1 MRTFSTVGLIGLV
14 ALAGCFPRDAR
25 ENSPPLNG
33 DTGRTVDTDTDDTD
47 TDTDTE
53 TPDPNDVDDDADG
66 YTENEGD
73 CDVNDK
79 YTYPRAED
87 ICDGVD
93 NDCDDIIDEDGDE
106 DRHEPNDSSP
116 YDLGDLT
123 GVDAEYVEGYIFGST
138 DQDNFSFWEIDYW
151 DSDFYI
157 EVTLEPPS
165 QLDLSMDLF
174 FIDDENGASAV
185 HVATSAS
192 AGAGGTET
200 IVFEG
205 WNTEWSDGT
214 YIVRIWSENQGESCS
229 RPYQMKI
236 DSLAPDWW

>member
-1 MRTFSTVGLIGLV
+1 MTQLSPGQTDNEVNLSHLMGIPTVIS
-14 ALAGCFPRDAR
+14 PRDGETIR
-25 ENSPPLNG
+25 NRHISLETS
-33 DTGRTVDTDTDDTD
+33 TD
-47 TDTDTE
+47 E
-53 TPDPNDVDDDADG
+53 VPDFWHVWI
-66 YTENEGD
+66 
-73 CDVNDK
+73 
-79 YTYPRAED
+79 R
-87 ICDGVD
+87 
-93 NDCDDIIDEDGDE
+93 
-106 DRHEPNDSSP
+106 SP